1 MMNPSDEEI
10 LHRLQFGESN
20 EVDQALSHLHRK
32 VYQMVVRFVK
42 RYRGES
48 ADAED
53 VFQDGLVALYK
64 LARQGKLPSD
74 VNVDAYL
81 FSICKNL
88 WFKQL
93 NKRKET
99 VDLEK
104 VAFDLPVEEVQLFS
118 LLSEERQSLI
128 EQLFLHLGEG
138 CKKILTYYYYDRLR
152 MKRIAE
158 LMEYAN
164 EQVAKNKKSNC
175 MKRLKELLTAH
186 PILKENLR
194 NT

>member
-1 MMNPSDEEI
+1 MTKPSDEEI
-10 LHRLQFGESN
+10 LRQLQYGQSN
-20 EVDQALSHLHRK
+20 EVDAALSHLHRQM
-32 VYQMVVRFVK
+32 YLMVVRFVK
-42 RYRGES
+42 RYRGGQ

-64 LARQGKLPSD
+64 LARQGKLAHD
-74 VNVDAYL
+74 VNVEAYL
-81 FSICKNL
+81 FSICKNI
-88 WFKQL
+88 WFKYL
-93 NKRKET
+93 KKRKET
-99 VDLEK
+99 VELDK
-104 VAFDLPVEEVQLFS
+104 VAYDLPVAEVQLFS

-128 EQLFLHLGEG
+128 EQLLSRLGES

-164 EQVAKNKKSNC
+164 DQVAKNKKSNC
-175 MKRLKELLTAH
+175 MKGLKELLASY
-186 PILKENLR
+186 PSLKENLK